1 MHLKSHFADKKIIGY
16 SAHSVEEAKS
26 ALALGATYCTLS
38 PIYPSKNKGKPLSIK
53 SLRSIPK
60 PLRSHIVV
68 LGDINKS
75 YTTSLKI

>member
-26 ALALGATYCTLS
+26 ALALGATYCTIS
-38 PIYPSKNKGKPLSIK
+38 PIYPSQNKGKPLGIE

-60 PLRSHIVV
+60 V
-68 LGDINKS
+68 LAFS
-75 YTTSLKI
+75 YCGTWWDKQIPYPNA